1 MKTAINKNKKGFTL
15 IELMV
20 TVAIIGI
27 LGAIA
32 VPAYQDYTIRSQVAE
47 GLSLASGAKVQVA
60 EQLATKGIVDTVP
73 SYQEQARS
81 FVKEVVIDPSGL
93 ITVLYGNDSNT
104 IIHGKSLSLI
114 PNETDMGNL
123 KWACVS
129 DLQKK
134 YLPDSCN
141 DIVNEEQEEPITEE
155 EDAIRNE
162 LIRTYVLYNNGDRLF
177 LGEFETL
184 QEASNYI
191 YGTWYSNATQEMRE
205 GISNFENFEPGAL
218 IYENGNWKDE
228 ILGVL

>member
-1 MKTAINKNKKGFTL
+1 MKKTINNNKKGFTL

-32 VPAYQDYTIRSQVAE
+32 VPAYQDYTIRGQVSE

-73 SYQEQARS
+73 SYQEHARS

-93 ITVLYGNDSNT
+93 ITVFYGNDSNT

-129 DLQKK
+129 DLEKRH
-134 YLPDSCN
+134 LPDSCN
-141 DIVNEEQEEPITEE
+141 DIVGEKKEVQRFPFNET
-155 EDAIRNE
+155 
-162 LIRTYVLYNNGDRLF
+162 
-177 LGEFETL
+177 
-184 QEASNYI
+184 S
-191 YGTWYSNATQEMRE
+191 M
-205 GISNFENFEPGAL
+205 ENFGS
-218 IYENGNWKDE
+218 YE
-228 ILGVL
+228 LGTR